1 MVRDSVLLVDDEP
14 QVLVALE
21 DILCDAFDVVK
32 TECAEQAL
40 SVAKRRS
47 DIAVVVTDQRMP
59 RTQGDELASLLSGFS
74 DATRILLT
82 GYADISAVIRAVN
95 EGQIF
100 AYVAKP
106 WSVDDL
112 LHKVHKAAERFHMVR
127 ELARERQ
134 MLHDLMSSAPD
145 GIFFKDVDLRFTRLN
160 DAHAALSNVRG
171 ADNLIGRRLRD
182 LRPQDEEALR
192 IEEEERAVLAG
203 TAAVDVVR
211 RERVGDEQR
220 WLSESKAVIL
230 GQTGEPIGLVGIARD
245 ITERKLQEARIA
257 RLTRIQAMSSAINA
271 GIVRTHER
279 AALLEESCRIAV
291 EIGDFQF
298 AAVLSQDSTTGSVQF
313 VTTHPEALEGVPP
326 VDEPLRAT
334 PEASAHLR
342 SLLAHP
348 TPTVLDD
355 LAAVGLQQLG
365 RGVLGVFPLQAM
377 GEGDSALFLLA
388 RDADLFDGE
397 VVNLLRDLSGNIAF
411 GLAHISTAKRLDFLA
426 NHDDL
431 TSLPKRPLLLDRLT
445 QRISDCEGIDEHP
458 AVLVIGMA
466 RFRQI
471 NETLG
476 RNAGDQVLVQV
487 ATALRAALRERD
499 TLAIID
505 SHTFAILTVG
515 DRASIGGV
523 VEQTLLPRLRESF
536 AAIGAEVRLDP
547 RIGIALFPGDGDA
560 GDELLAHAEA
570 ALDNATGIGSYAF
583 YEPDMQERASERLT
597 LETRLR
603 RAVQAEEFEVHYQPK
618 VDLKTG
624 LVVGLEAL
632 LRWPSPDLGPVSPL
646 TFIPLLEETGLIHE
660 VGGWVLDRA
669 AKQHR
674 QWHLAGLRPPR
685 IAVNVSAIQ
694 LAAPELEQLLRNCA
708 AVSDGIDIE
717 ITESVFVK
725 DLAGSVARLN
735 AARKLGLAVAIDDFG
750 TGYSSLS
757 YLSRLPIDSLKI
769 DRSFVIGMTR
779 SPQETSIVMAIIS
792 LAHAMDLKV
801 IAEGVETHE
810 QAHLLRLLKCD
821 QIQGYLISKPC
832 SALDVERLLGK
843 RYSFAETS
851 AANGSKPD

>member
-21 DILCDAFDVVK
+21 DILGDAFDVVK

-59 RTQGDELASLLSGFS
+59 QTQGDELASLLAGFS

-112 LHKVHKAAERFHMVR
+112 LQKVHKAAERFHMVR
-127 ELARERQ
+127 ELAKERQ
-134 MLHDLMSSAPD
+134 MLRDLMNSVPD
-145 GIFFKDVDLRFTRLN
+145 GIFFKDVDLRFMRVN
-160 DAHAALSNVRG
+160 HAHATLSNAG
-171 ADNLIGRRLRD
+171 TPEDLIGRRLRD
-182 LRPQDEEALR
+182 FRPADAEALR
-192 IEEEERAVLAG
+192 IEEEERNVLAG
-203 TAAVDVVR
+203 TAAIDVVR
-211 RERVGDEQR
+211 HERVGDEQR
-220 WLSESKAVIL
+220 WLSESKAAIL
-230 GQTGEPIGLVGIARD
+230 DPTGEPIGLVGIARD
-245 ITERKLQEARIA
+245 ITERKLQEARAA
-257 RLTRIQAMSSAINA
+257 RSTRIQAMSSAINA
-271 GIVRTHER
+271 GIVRTKER
-279 AALLEESCRIAV
+279 AALLDESCRIAV
-291 EIGDFQF
+291 EIGDFEL
-298 AAVLSQDSTTGSVQF
+298 AVILSLDATTGGVQL
-313 VTTHPEALEGVPP
+313 VTAHPEASEGAPRI
-326 VDEPLRAT
+326 DELLCAA
-334 PEASAHLR
+334 PEGSAHLR
-342 SLLAHP
+342 SLLTHSAP
-348 TPTVLDD
+348 SIVEDP
-355 LAAVGLQQLG
+355 AAVGLQQLG
-365 RGVLGVFPLQAM
+365 RGVLGVFPLQGL
-377 GEGDSALFLLA
+377 GEGDSALCLFA
-388 RDADLFDGE
+388 RHEDLFDDG

-431 TSLPKRPLLLDRLT
+431 TSLPKRPLLLDRLN
-445 QRISDCEGIDEHP
+445 QRINDGPGVDDRL
-458 AVLVIGMA
+458 AVLAIGMA

-476 RNAGDQVLVQV
+476 RNAGDQILVQV
-487 ATALRAALRERD
+487 ATALRATLRERD

-515 DRASIGGV
+515 DRAEIGRV
-523 VEQTLLPRLRESF
+523 VEQTILPRLRESF
-536 AAIGAEVRLDP
+536 AVIGAEVRLDP
-547 RIGIALFPGDGDA
+547 RIGIALFPSDGDA
-560 GDELLAHAEA
+560 GDQLLAHAEA
-570 ALDNATGIGSYAF
+570 ALDTAVGIGCYAF

-660 VGGWVLDRA
+660 VGGWVLERA
-669 AKQHR
+669 AKQH
-674 QWHLAGLRPPR
+674 QEWHRAGLRPPR

-694 LAAPELEQLLRNCA
+694 LAAPELEQVLRSCPG
-708 AVSDGIDIE
+708 VSEGIDIE

-735 AARKLGLAVAIDDFG
+735 AARKLGLGVAIDDFG

-769 DRSFVIGMTR
+769 DRSFVIGMTT
-779 SPQETSIVMAIIS
+779 SPQETSIVMTIIS
-792 LAHAMDLKV
+792 LAHAMELKV
-801 IAEGVETHE
+801 IAEGVETYE

-832 SALDVERLLGK
+832 SAANVERLLGK
-843 RYSFAETS
+843 RFSFAETPAS
-851 AANGSKPD
+851 NGSKPD